1 MRKSRR
7 EVGVVDSNDT
17 PLRERVLW
25 KGPEVGRALAAW
37 N

>member
-7 EVGVVDSNDT
+7 EVGVVDSNDI
-17 PLRERVLW
+17 LFRERVLW
-25 KGPEVGRALAAW
+25 KGLEVGRVLVVW